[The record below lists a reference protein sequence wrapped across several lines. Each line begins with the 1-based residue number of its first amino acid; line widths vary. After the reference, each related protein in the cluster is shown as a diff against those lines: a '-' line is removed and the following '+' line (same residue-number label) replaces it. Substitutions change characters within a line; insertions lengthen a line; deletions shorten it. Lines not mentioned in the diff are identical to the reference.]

1 MTEVQVDSDAKT
13 TATETPGETAEDMEL
28 EAVAPGLSRELKRML
43 TLLAAGVAAFA
54 LLYFTPIG
62 SIARDVHSL
71 RAFLAGDDLW
81 AEVTYVGLVTV
92 FVALGLPRLIFYGLG
107 GLAFGFWQGLLL
119 AQAGSL
125 LGSYITFCAVRRG
138 GRGWLEERFGS
149 HRLVGKA
156 FNIQSSVKAVVL
168 IRQLPLSSVMI
179 NSGLA
184 LSKVTVR
191 IFLIGSF
198 IGFLPQGVVATL
210 IGSGIVDE
218 KVLEGFGKLL
228 AAGIVLLIGAVWLW
242 RRTAGRRKS
251 DAA

>member
-1 MTEVQVDSDAKT
+1 MTEFHGDTDVKT
-13 TATETPGETAEDMEL
+13 SEIPGDVTEDIEL
-28 EAVAPGLSRELKRML
+28 ESVAPGLSRELKRL
-43 TLLAAGVAAFA
+43 LILLAAGLAIFA

-71 RAFLAGDDLW
+71 RAFLKGDDIW
-81 AEVTYVGLVTV
+81 AEVTYAALVTV

-119 AQAGSL
+119 AQFGSL

-156 FNIQSSVKAVVL
+156 FNIRSSVKAVVL

-179 NSGLA
+179 NGGLA

-191 IFLIGSF
+191 VFLIGSF
-198 IGFLPQGVVATL
+198 IGYLPQGVVATL

-218 KVLEGFGKLL
+218 KALDGFGKLL
-228 AAGIVLLIGAVWLW
+228 VAGIVLLIGAAWLW
-242 RRTAGRRKS
+242 HKTARRRKL
-251 DAA
+251 DGT